1 MLEWIRRRRG
11 DPAAIAFASSP
22 GTTLVDFLLGQL
34 PELEGA
40 EPLLQRVEEFRAL
53 PIDEQSRQLPATY
66 LFIERYLINVA
77 DLSLDRSELRRKVV
91 ASHKSLLDVPGFWLI
106 FEPQDQQEI
115 LLCREL
121 LTTLLEHCFEVLGG
135 TGDNL
140 LPAAR
145 AWLLE
150 IPARVTVPMP
160 FAPELEPPTS
170 APEWIRLLTRM
181 THELFAR
188 VEGILGRSAALRLF
202 EAGYSDLASRYLDLP
217 TFSVVIG
224 LLPEQLLDERKIR
237 ELNRGQ
243 MRQVVLDK
251 VERLQQ
257 ANEKLEEKN
266 IQLEVA
272 QQALESAN
280 EELEDRVRERTEALR
295 VSNAELKQSEE
306 KFRRI
311 AFAAHDAI
319 VMWDDFGRVSFW
331 NRAAERI
338 FGYSK
343 AEILEQEVCKTLIP
357 WRFHAPFRKGLLTFA
372 ATGQGLATG
381 ETVEWEMQGQNRE
394 EFPVELSL
402 SSVEIQGRWH
412 ALAVVR
418 DIRERKRSEEERRQ
432 LEQQMQHNQ
441 RLESLGLLAGGI
453 AHDFNNLLSS
463 ILGDAGLVKRRAASG
478 AAWEGHLDKIETAAV
493 RAAELTH
500 QMLAYSGRGQ
510 FVVEACDLSAV
521 VEEMAQLLEVSVSK
535 QVNFEVELAPDLPP
549 IEADRA
555 QVQQVVMNL
564 ITNASDALGDEVGS
578 ILARTGVIDADRPY
592 LAGCELGGELDPG
605 SYLFVEVRDSGC
617 GMDEAAQKRIF
628 EPFFSTKFVGRGLG
642 LAAVLGIVRGHS
654 GAIRVESEAGHGT
667 TFRVLFPAAVSPGPA
682 SVAAASPKSRGET
695 KDVGSPRTDRPTVE
709 NVSSPTMKRGRT
721 ILVVDDESDVREMIT
736 SALEVLDFEILTA
749 VDGQQAID
757 TFRRQGDTID
767 LVIMDMTMP
776 KMDGKTAF
784 LEMLEI
790 RRSAKVILSSGY
802 SRNHALRDLENEKPI
817 GFLEKPYTLP
827 RLVAE
832 VTTVL
837 EDEGAVED
845 DPDRGQVGP
854 EEALSR

>member
-1 MLEWIRRRRG
+1 MLEWIRIRRG

-22 GTTLVDFLLGQL
+22 GATLVDFLLGQL

-53 PIDEQSRQLPATY
+53 PIEEQGRQLPATY
-66 LFIERYLINVA
+66 LFIERYLINAA

-91 ASHKSLLDVPGFWLI
+91 ASHKSLLEVPGFWLI
-106 FEPQDQQEI
+106 FEPPDQQEI

-121 LTTLLEHCFEVLGG
+121 LTTLLEHCFVVLGG

-145 AWLLE
+145 SWLME
-150 IPARVTVPMP
+150 IPARVPVPMP
-160 FAPELEPPTS
+160 FALELEPPSS

-181 THELFAR
+181 TQELFDR
-188 VEGILGRSAALRLF
+188 VESILGRSAALRLF
-202 EAGYSDLASRYLDLP
+202 EAGYGDLARRYLDLP

-251 VERLQQ
+251 VERLQR
-257 ANEKLEEKN
+257 ANDKLEEKN
-266 IQLEVA
+266 VQLEAA

-295 VSNAELKQSEE
+295 ISNVELKQSEE

-357 WRFHAPFRKGLLTFA
+357 WRFHAPFRKGLQTFA
-372 ATGQGLATG
+372 ATGRGLATG
-381 ETVEWEMQGQNRE
+381 ETVEWQMQGQNRE

-402 SSVEIQGRWH
+402 SSVDIQGRWH

-418 DIRERKRSEEERRQ
+418 DISERKRSEEERRQ
-432 LEQQMQHNQ
+432 LEEQMQHNQ

-463 ILGDAGLVKRRAASG
+463 ILGNAGLVKRRSAAGS
-478 AAWEGHLDKIETAAV
+478 AWESHLDKIETAAV
-493 RAAELTH
+493 RAAELTR

-510 FVVEACDLSAV
+510 FVVETCDLSAV

-564 ITNASDALGDEVGS
+564 ITNASDALGDDVGS
-578 ILARTGVIDADRPY
+578 ILARTGILDADSAY
-592 LAGCELGGELDPG
+592 LAGCELGGELDAG
-605 SYLFVEVRDSGC
+605 RYLFVEVRDSGC
-617 GMDEAAQKRIF
+617 GMEEATRKRIF

-654 GAIRVESEAGHGT
+654 GAMRVESEPGRGT
-667 TFRVLFPAAVSPGPA
+667 TFRVLFPATESPLPPSVRAGSSESSSERKNVGPA
-682 SVAAASPKSRGET
+682 
-695 KDVGSPRTDRPTVE
+695 RTGPQTVRSLSGPAT
-709 NVSSPTMKRGRT
+709 NRDRT
-721 ILVVDDESDVREMIT
+721 ILVVDDEADVREMIT
-736 SALEVLDFEILTA
+736 SALEVLDFKILTA
-749 VDGQQAID
+749 VDGRQAID
-757 TFRRQGDTID
+757 TFRRHVDTID
-767 LVIMDMTMP
+767 LVVMDMTMP
-776 KMDGKTAF
+776 KMDGRTAF
-784 LEMLEI
+784 LQILEI
-790 RRSAKVILSSGY
+790 RPDAKVILSSGY

-827 RLVAE
+827 KLVAE

-837 EDEGAVED
+837 QLTEAARVDSTREHAE
-845 DPDRGQVGP
+845 PK
-854 EEALSR
+854 EAL